1 MKIGILTQPFRGNY
15 GGILQN
21 WALQRTLRSMG
32 HEPVTIDILPRST
45 IGRFI
50 LSTIKS
56 FVLWFIPSRRRTFQ
70 KWSDKRNPL
79 FEDFVNRQI
88 VKTHVCRR
96 YSMDIVEE
104 YGLEALLV
112 GSDQT
117 WRPMYNVGML
127 SDMFL
132 GFACDFTGKKVAY
145 AASFGVD
152 YWEYTE
158 RQTSFCASLAQR
170 FDAISVRET
179 SGVKLCERYLG
190 INAAAVLDPTLLV
203 EKEAYAELCEKVPF
217 CGERYLAG
225 YVLDASEESDR
236 VIVEEAEKRGLSI
249 RRYSADNHARL
260 TVEEWV
266 AIFRDASFVVTDSF
280 HGTVFSV
287 IFGKPFRSVVNETR
301 GGARFADLLEKYHSG
316 TLSEWRQKS
325 FNFLREAFSSL
336 DGKTESL

>member
-32 HEPVTIDILPRST
+32 HEPVTIDILPRPT

-152 YWEYTE
+152 YW
-158 RQTSFCASLAQR
+158 A
-170 FDAISVRET
+170 FD
-179 SGVKLCERYLG
+179 L
-190 INAAAVLDPTLLV
+190 
-203 EKEAYAELCEKVPF
+203 
-217 CGERYLAG
+217 
-225 YVLDASEESDR
+225 
-236 VIVEEAEKRGLSI
+236 
-249 RRYSADNHARL
+249 
-260 TVEEWV
+260 
-266 AIFRDASFVVTDSF
+266 
-280 HGTVFSV
+280 
-287 IFGKPFRSVVNETR
+287 
-301 GGARFADLLEKYHSG
+301 
-316 TLSEWRQKS
+316 Q
-325 FNFLREAFSSL
+325 
-336 DGKTESL
+336 

>member
-179 SGVKLCERYLG
+179 SGVKLCERYL
-190 INAAAVLDPTLLV
+190 
-203 EKEAYAELCEKVPF
+203 
-217 CGERYLAG
+217 AG

-316 TLSEWRQKS
+316 TLAEWRQKS

>member
-1 MKIGILTQPFRGNY
+1 MTLFSEKGEEFYKETLFEQIGIMKIGILTQPFRGNY

-236 VIVEEAEKRGLSI
+236 VIVEEAEKRGLSTGVI
-249 RRYSADNHARL
+249 RR
-260 TVEEWV
+260 
-266 AIFRDASFVVTDSF
+266 I
-280 HGTVFSV
+280 
-287 IFGKPFRSVVNETR
+287 IMR
-301 GGARFADLLEKYHSG
+301 G
-316 TLSEWRQKS
+316 
-325 FNFLREAFSSL
+325 
-336 DGKTESL
+336 